1 MSTPAE
7 NVDEKVGED
16 VKPLD
21 LPSIPEGVSVP
32 PSHPMATILNPQL
45 YNQLRVTAKHFA
57 GSNFVPKRFKE
68 NPMDVFIALH
78 MAYRLGC
85 DPLLILQNS
94 HIVHGEPGFKSSFMI
109 AQANRSGVFKGRMR
123 FKTEQLGEAIP
134 IQRTVTEWVNGQKRS
149 SKVDAKV
156 PNIAVTASAI
166 LADDPDGESVT
177 RRVTMEE
184 AILAGWT
191 DNPKY
196 SEIGEQMLTYRAATF
211 LIRLYALDTMMLP
224 PDSELEDIAFG
235 EPEPRNITPR
245 GNEDEIGADDITAR
259 LRAAAEAQTSP
270 PAPAED
276 DIADGEIVERVAG
289 TFKDDAADAN
299 QGQVVSGETAPGETA
314 APEAKPAEDAAETAA
329 HLLQLIAD
337 AESLED
343 LDYIRS
349 RNQERDATPQSK
361 GAVTRSI
368 DEKAKKI
375 QAATSG

>member
-7 NVDEKVGED
+7 DVDQPVGEE

-21 LPSIPEGVSVP
+21 LPAIPEGVSVP

-109 AQANRSGVFKGRMR
+109 AQANRSGVFKGRIR
-123 FKTEQLGEAIP
+123 FKTEALGAPIP
-134 IQRTVTEWVNGQKRS
+134 IQRKVTEWVSGQKRTS
-149 SKVDAKV
+149 TVDAKV
-156 PNIAVTASAI
+156 PNIAVTASAV
-166 LADDPDGESVT
+166 LADDPDGEPVS

-184 AILAGWT
+184 AIMAGWT
-191 DNPKY
+191 DNVKY
-196 SEIGEQMLTYRAATF
+196 SEMGEQMLTYRAATF

-224 PDSELEDIAFG
+224 PDSELEDIAFAEG
-235 EPEPRNITPR
+235 APRDITPR
-245 GNEDEIGADDITAR
+245 APAEELGADSITAR
-259 LRAAAEAQTSP
+259 LREAAEAQTP
-270 PAPAED
+270 PAPPVEEEITEA
-276 DIADGEIVERVAG
+276 EIVERATG
-289 TFKDDAADAN
+289 ADGA
-299 QGQVVSGETAPGETA
+299 
-314 APEAKPAEDAAETAA
+314 PAENTIDAEPPATTTQADLLPASPLEDQAETTAN
-329 HLLQLIAD
+329 LLQLIAD
-337 AESLED
+337 AATLED

-349 RNQERDATPQSK
+349 RNHERDATPQSK

-375 QAATSG
+375 QAAMRG